1 MLRRGQSS
9 ISARNQLSEDCP
21 VYGIVVEVQ
30 LSENP
35 RKRFVWPAYVASLR
49 ARLEC
54 PVSLLVVTADD
65 AVARWAARSIE
76 MGGLHQFTPYV
87 LGPSGIPEVAD
98 EVQAREN
105 PELAVLSA
113 MAHGRDAN
121 PDRAI
126 EIALSAQKASSGLD
140 ADRSKIYLDLI
151 MSSLGEAAR
160 QALMNMDAQKYE
172 YQSDFARHYVAEGRA
187 EGEARGRATGAAEGR
202 AALIVRQL
210 NLRFGAVEPVLES
223 RIQNASIAELD
234 AIGERLLVAGSVEE
248 ALGRR

>member
-1 MLRRGQSS
+1 M
-9 ISARNQLSEDCP
+9 
-21 VYGIVVEVQ
+21 
-30 LSENP
+30 
-35 RKRFVWPAYVASLR
+35 
-49 ARLEC
+49 
-54 PVSLLVVTADD
+54 
-65 AVARWAARSIE
+65 
-76 MGGLHQFTPYV
+76 
-87 LGPSGIPEVAD
+87 
-98 EVQAREN
+98 QAREN